1 MVSSYEAHT
10 SSRLN
15 VTCDLQIIPISA
27 ARLGLRVNQVYR
39 QLRSMSNGI
48 DIAWSFPISI
58 SSQFVF
64 RCTFWILPL
73 TIAVDVMRLT
83 GKCAFSTG
91 HSPLPPL
98 TRLFACFLSPYS
110 PAFPEEYEGMRS
122 NSVLGEVEAHG
133 DRNRGSILFNLHRKK
148 WAFARGSGW
157 ASSSLFPW
165 RSRVFNWSAT
175 FWNTFVV

>member
-1 MVSSYEAHT
+1 M
-10 SSRLN
+10 
-15 VTCDLQIIPISA
+15 
-27 ARLGLRVNQVYR
+27 G
-39 QLRSMSNGI
+39 
-48 DIAWSFPISI
+48 SI
-58 SSQFVF
+58 LHGVFLLVF
-64 RCTFWILPL
+64 RRNSFFVAHFLILPL

-110 PAFPEEYEGMRS
+110 PAFPEEYEGRS

-148 WAFARGSGW
+148 WAFARGCGW
-157 ASSSLFPW
+157 ASSSLFPTDALEYST
-165 RSRVFNWSAT
+165 RAQ